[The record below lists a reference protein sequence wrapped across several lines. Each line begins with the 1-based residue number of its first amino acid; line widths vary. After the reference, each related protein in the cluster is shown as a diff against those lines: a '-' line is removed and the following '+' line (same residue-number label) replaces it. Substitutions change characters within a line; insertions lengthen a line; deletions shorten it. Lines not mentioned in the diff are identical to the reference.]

1 MGINRPGIEFFGPM
15 EKPAALPRRALRRHC
30 FHRWRA
36 GRRCSSPTVPRPPD
50 RSWLSPPGP
59 EVVGV
64 GRRGRSRCAAAY
76 CAGKLNKLAL
86 GDRFRGHLIAADSVE
101 EATVESGSSSASG
114 SPTAVGPCPRWVRS
128 STISGQVVAPTC
140 RSLWCHNRARAAANN
155 RYSITSSVL
164 PSYLRRRR
172 FGGPSQRS
180 LSVTCTMPSPRLV
193 VGENPL
199 RSNTRSIGIFSGRT
213 SATNSLIPAWRA
225 IAPRC
230 RINIVPIP

>member
-1 MGINRPGIEFFGPM
+1 M

-59 EVVGV
+59 EVVGA

-164 PSYLRRRR
+164 PSYLRRRPR
-172 FGGPSQRS
+172 QALLAPVLRRVAIEPSSFYQGRS
-180 LSVTCTMPSPRLV
+180 GLFFPRWLRCPGRDLSDRRRL
-193 VGENPL
+193 
-199 RSNTRSIGIFSGRT
+199 RD
-213 SATNSLIPAWRA
+213 
-225 IAPRC
+225 
-230 RINIVPIP
+230 